1 MLHNTKEDFEQYHGN
16 DLSMIILLYQ
26 VMNTF
31 YRFDST
37 ISVVNLYLQHS
48 MSCHEFCD
56 LLRVSVMLYNIRK
69 WGQPH
74 YQSIGHEYP
83 QNYPICLFPANSIQ
97 QFISRDLQDVSFILS
112 LYLKRSCFYF
122 CHIWIHGF
130 LGHLHGSA
138 MPQTLNI
145 ATFFRQQEQSND
157 NLR

>member
-1 MLHNTKEDFEQYHGN
+1 
-16 DLSMIILLYQ
+16 
-26 VMNTF
+26 MNTF

-74 YQSIGHEYP
+74 YQSIGYEYP
-83 QNYPICLFPANSIQ
+83 QNYPICLFFS
-97 QFISRDLQDVSFILS
+97 QFYSTIYFQGFLQAESLILS
-112 LYLKRSCFYF
+112 LYYNKKLFLLLS
-122 CHIWIHGF
+122 HLNSWIFGTPIVK
-130 LGHLHGSA
+130 SA

>member
-1 MLHNTKEDFEQYHGN
+1 
-16 DLSMIILLYQ
+16 
-26 VMNTF
+26 MNTF

-37 ISVVNLYLQHS
+37 ISVINLYLQHS

-69 WGQPH
+69 MRSTTLSVYWLWISPKL
-74 YQSIGHEYP
+74 S
-83 QNYPICLFPANSIQ
+83 NL
-97 QFISRDLQDVSFILS
+97 FISSQFYSTIYFQGFARCVFYSEFISKKKLIVLLS
-112 LYLKRSCFYF
+112 QLNS
-122 CHIWIHGF
+122 WIFGTPMVK
-130 LGHLHGSA
+130 SA